1 MNIQIEKKSKQ
12 LQEIRIDICK
22 ADYAEKVEAALKKQR
37 RTAQVP
43 GFRPGNAPMGMI
55 KRMYEKSFIA
65 DEVNNML
72 YEELYKYLRE
82 KKIDILGEPLP
93 VDEKTSVDFENPNDF
108 VFTFEIALEPQF
120 TVDYTSFPS
129 FTQYKIVASDEEID
143 NAIMDLRKRHG
154 EYSSPD
160 VISAD
165 DFVTVEYGENMNGN
179 FYTNDL
185 SDKAKKIFIGKQLKE
200 VVTVDVNTMFD
211 NETKLAAFLKTEPTI
226 LDKNEDRKWALTVKY
241 IGHLT
246 PAEINE
252 DLFKKAYPDG
262 SVKNE
267 KDLRKA
273 VSAKI
278 EKDWE
283 THSKRKFSN
292 DAIGMLLDHVK
303 VDFPVDFMKKFILLS
318 QKDLTAEQLEEKYPE
333 YEKSFKWQLIE
344 NKLTKENEIK
354 VTEEDVKKYI
364 RQYFVESYFA
374 SFNQEDI
381 AERLDALV
389 NDTMKNK
396 EAVKNIYDNLFDER
410 ITDVLMKNMQTTVKK
425 VTFKEFADELYGT
438 KAEEKTTKKPRAKK
452 TAAKTAKS
460 EEMPVKQE
468 EEKEAKPK
476 KKAPAKKTATKKA
489 E

>member
-12 LQEIRIDICK
+12 LQEIKIDICK
-22 ADYAEKVEAALKKQR
+22 ADYVEKVEAALKKQR

-65 DEVNNML
+65 EEVNNML

-82 KKIDILGEPLP
+82 NKIDILGEPLP
-93 VDEKTSVDFENPNDF
+93 IDEKSTVDFENPNDF
-108 VFTFEIALEPQF
+108 VFAFEIALEPQF
-120 TVDYTSFPS
+120 TLDYTALPS
-129 FTQYKIVASDEEID
+129 FTQYKITASDEEIE
-143 NAIMDLRKRHG
+143 NAITDLRKRHG
-154 EYSSPD
+154 QYSSPD
-160 VISAD
+160 VISAE

-179 FYTNDL
+179 FYANDL
-185 SDKAKKIFIGKQLKE
+185 SDKAKKVFVGKQMKE
-200 VVTVDVNTMFD
+200 VVTFDVNTMFND
-211 NETKLAAFLKTEPTI
+211 DMKLAAFLKTEASI
-226 LDKNEDRKWALTVKY
+226 LDKSEARKWDLTVKY
-241 IGHLT
+241 IGHLE
-246 PAEINE
+246 PAEINDE
-252 DLFKKAYPDG
+252 FFKKAYPDG
-262 SVKNE
+262 SIKNE

-283 THSKRKFSN
+283 AQSKRKFSN
-292 DAIGMLLDHVK
+292 DAIGILLDNVK

-354 VTEEDVKKYI
+354 VTEDDVKNYI

-374 SFNQEDI
+374 TFNQADI
-381 AERLDALV
+381 ADRLEALV

-396 EAVKNIYDNLFDER
+396 EAVKNIYDNLFDEK
-410 ITDVLMKNMQTTVKK
+410 ITDVLLKNMQTTTKK
-425 VTFKEFADELYGT
+425 VTFKEFADEIYGV
-438 KAEEKTTKKPRAKK
+438 KEESKT
-452 TAAKTAKS
+452 
-460 EEMPVKQE
+460 
-468 EEKEAKPK
+468 K
-476 KKAPAKKTATKKA
+476 KKAPAKKAAAKAEKVEKVEKEEKPAKAAKKTTSTTKKASTKKA